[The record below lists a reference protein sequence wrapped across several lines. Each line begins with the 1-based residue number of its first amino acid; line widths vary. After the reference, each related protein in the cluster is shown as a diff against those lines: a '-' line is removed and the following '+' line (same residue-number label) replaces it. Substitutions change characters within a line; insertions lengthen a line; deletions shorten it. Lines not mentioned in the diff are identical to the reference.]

1 MGQKN
6 LDEIK
11 NQLKSKLNMLV
22 SLYNIKLLYVFG
34 SYAKNKSNRKSDLDI
49 AILLEDGYNPTIKL
63 NIIGELVDIFNRDD
77 VDLVILNNA
86 NPVLKHQI
94 IKHGIV
100 LYEESEEIKVNFE
113 VRVLKEYMDMEHFRK
128 NQMKYVKEWFHALGD
143 GKTYD

>member
-22 SLYNIKLLYVFG
+22 SFYNIKLLYVFG

-100 LYEESEEIKVNFE
+100 LYEESEETKVHFE

-128 NQMKYVKEWFHALGD
+128 TQMKYVKEWFHALGD

>member
-6 LDEIK
+6 LDEIR

-22 SLYNIKLLYVFG
+22 SFYNIKLLYVFG
-34 SYAKNKSNRKSDLDI
+34 SYAKNKSNKKSDLDI

-100 LYEESEEIKVNFE
+100 LYEESEETKVYFE

-128 NQMKYVKEWFHALGD
+128 TQMKYVKEWFHALGD

>member
-6 LDEIK
+6 LDEIRS
-11 NQLKSKLNMLV
+11 QLKSKLNMLV
-22 SLYNIKLLYVFG
+22 SFYNIKLIYVFG

-63 NIIGELVDIFNRDD
+63 NIIGELVDIFNRND
-77 VDLVILNNA
+77 VDLVILNSA

-100 LYEESEEIKVNFE
+100 LYE
-113 VRVLKEYMDMEHFRK
+113 
-128 NQMKYVKEWFHALGD
+128 
-143 GKTYD
+143 